1 MTRNCVKKWDFR
13 PLYFAQK
20 CPQNAGYAVSE
31 TQNSKEFRGE
41 HPPGPLEMFRHT

>member
-1 MTRNCVKKWDFR
+1 MGFQT
-13 PLYFAQK
+13 LYFAQK
-20 CPQNAGYAVSE
+20 CPQNAGNVVSE